1 MSDLA
6 VRARNE
12 HTLPHQTIADRL
24 TFLGIVMSHISRLG
38 VVGCGLMGSGIAE
51 VAALRGIDVIVAES
65 TPELATAGRDRVTA
79 SLDRGLRR
87 GKLTEAD
94 RDQALARLS
103 FTHDLADLA
112 DRQIVIEAV
121 AEHREIKLEVFRQ
134 LDKVLADADA
144 IIATNTSSIPV
155 VDLAVSTGRASR
167 VVGLHFFNPV
177 PVQKLVEIIPA
188 LTSSADTVAR
198 IRAFAAEQLGKTV
211 VQAPDR
217 SGFVVNAL
225 LVPYLLAAIRMV
237 ESGTATPEDIDNG
250 MELGCAH
257 PMGPLRLLDLIGLE
271 TIQAVAESMY
281 EEFKEPLYAAPP
293 LLQRMVAAGHLGRKS
308 GRGFYAYDA

>member
-1 MSDLA
+1 MSD
-6 VRARNE
+6 
-12 HTLPHQTIADRL
+12 
-24 TFLGIVMSHISRLG
+24 ISRLG

-51 VAALRGIDVIVAES
+51 VAALRGLDVTVAES
-65 TPELATAGRDRVTA
+65 TPELAAAGRDRVTA

-87 GKLTEAD
+87 GKLTETD

-103 FTHDLADLA
+103 FTHDLGELA
-112 DRQIVIEAV
+112 DRQFVIEAV
-121 AEHREIKLEVFRQ
+121 AENREVKLEIFRQ
-134 LDKVLADADA
+134 LDKVVTDPDAVL
-144 IIATNTSSIPV
+144 ATNTSSIPV
-155 VDLAVSTGRASR
+155 VDVAVATGRASQ

-177 PVQKLVEIIPA
+177 PVQKLVEVIPA
-188 LTSSADTVAR
+188 LTTSADTVAR
-198 IRAFAAEQLGKTV
+198 ARAFAVERLGKEV
-211 VQAPDR
+211 IQAPDR

-237 ESGTATPEDIDNG
+237 ESGAARPEDVDRG

-257 PMGPLRLLDLIGLE
+257 PMGPLRLLDLIGLD
-271 TIQAVAESMY
+271 TAQAVAESMY